1 MEQANAIRHRTQD
14 LVGREEATIF
24 VRKLTV
30 AQLREQPQ
38 SFYATGRGG
47 DIGAGEGAADEVSPP
62 PPTTDL
68 NASMTA

>member
-1 MEQANAIRHRTQD
+1 MEQAYAIRHRTQD
-14 LVGREEATIF
+14 LVGREEATIV

-38 SFYATGRGG
+38 SLYGWHALCHS
-47 DIGAGEGAADEVSPP
+47 GAAVEVSPP

-68 NASMTA
+68 NAAMTA